1 MAVPFLKLTKLQK
14 QILFEFVRQ
23 QGYAEGV
30 QKLYQRLKRDIGSI
44 QHPAMDSDGDV
55 AISNDE
61 VLEFTDDDLPTVT
74 DDK

>member
-23 QGYAEGV
+23 QGFAEGV

-44 QHPAMDSDGDV
+44 QHPAMDSDKSGFDSLSDFEEP
-55 AISNDE
+55 IM
-61 VLEFTDDDLPTVT
+61 LR
-74 DDK
+74 